1 MSYKLVKELWD
12 RYHPLL
18 EVAEQ
23 TVDKLGEEK
32 TFLFVNL
39 ANDWID
45 LQGAML
51 DAYPKEELFSSLVYC
66 DFTGVFQQIRWC
78 QLMFLGGNYA
88 QLYRNL
94 RFVWEMAYRALYADH
109 EYPEPSPAADVQP
122 VAADD
127 KIEWLE
133 TLKPPLHWNTA
144 IAPGLRKVVG
154 ESESTIND
162 LHATWNRLNECVHPS
177 KEFRYRMIEPS
188 NLLVTDGF
196 DEAWANEALD
206 ISAEIFDLVWLSVL
220 ARFPKCCEHL
230 EGSNSFKACPR
241 TKMSVLAG
249 RKGASPL

>member
-1 MSYKLVKELWD
+1 MSYKLFKELWD
-12 RYHPLL
+12 HYHPLL

-23 TVDKLGEEK
+23 TVEKLGEER

-39 ANDWID
+39 ANDFID

-94 RFVWEMAYRALYADH
+94 RFVWEMAYRALHADH
-109 EYPEPSPAADVQP
+109 EYRVPSPAADAQP
-122 VAADD
+122 VTADD

-133 TLKPPLHWNTA
+133 NHKPRLNWANA
-144 IAPGLRKVVG
+144 IAPGLRRVLG
-154 ESESTIND
+154 DSDATIDD
-162 LHATWNRLNECVHPS
+162 LHHLWDLLNKCVHPS
-177 KEFRYRMIEPS
+177 KEFRYRMIEDS

-196 DEAWANEALD
+196 DESWAKESLD
-206 ISAEIFDLVWLSVL
+206 ASAEVFDLVWLSVL

-230 EGSNSFKACPR
+230 ERPNTFKASPR
-241 TKMSVLAG
+241 TKQRILTALQE
-249 RKGASPL
+249 A